1 MAGRASA
8 QAALETRTAVL
19 RAAADL
25 ASVEG
30 LESVTIGRLADLLEM
45 SKSGVIGQ
53 FRSKERLQLATIE
66 LVLADFRA
74 RIWEPVRDLEPG
86 LPRLTATLRRW
97 VDYTADPGYPG
108 GCFITQATFD
118 FDSRSGPVHDVLA
131 QSRADWRRVLRR
143 DVEAAVAAG
152 DLAPDTDTAQVV
164 FGLESLAAGVT
175 PATRLHG
182 DPDAATW
189 ALRGMYALLGLDRRT

>member
-19 RAAADL
+19 GAAADL

-30 LESVTIGRLADLLEM
+30 LESVTIGRLAEVLEM

-53 FRSKERLQLATIE
+53 FRSKERLQLETIE
-66 LVLADFRA
+66 HTLEDFRA
-74 RIWEPVRDLEPG
+74 RVWRPVRDVDAG

-97 VDYTADPGYPG
+97 TDYIADPGYTG

-118 FDSRSGPVHDVLA
+118 FDSRSGAVHDKLA
-131 QSRADWRRVLRR
+131 SSRADWRRVLRR
-143 DVEAAVAAG
+143 DIDAAIAAG
-152 DLAPDTDTAQVV
+152 DLAPPLDPEQTV
-164 FGLESLAAGVT
+164 FALEALAAGVT
-175 PATRLHG
+175 PAQRLHG
-182 DPDAATW
+182 DPDAARW
-189 ALRGMYALLGLDRRT
+189 ALRGMYALLGLTPPD